1 MLPDQLLLQN
11 GKINMKLNW
20 ESLNQHL
27 LTLPLSSPDSLHFT
41 YFAFTF

>member
-27 LTLPLSSPDSLHFT
+27 LTLLFSSPDSLHFT